1 MRTFT
6 RGVRLARSLLPENPK
21 VLCYRSQGRLLRSQQ
36 VLHMLRRN
44 GVRTERGLLR
54 RRLLRAG
61 PDLREWP
68 VLVVER
74 GLAAASWRLPLD
86 VAHCGQVCA
95 GFVV

>member
-1 MRTFT
+1 
-6 RGVRLARSLLPENPK
+6 
-21 VLCYRSQGRLLRSQQ
+21 
-36 VLHMLRRN
+36 MLRRN

-86 VAHCGQVCA
+86 GAHCGQVCV